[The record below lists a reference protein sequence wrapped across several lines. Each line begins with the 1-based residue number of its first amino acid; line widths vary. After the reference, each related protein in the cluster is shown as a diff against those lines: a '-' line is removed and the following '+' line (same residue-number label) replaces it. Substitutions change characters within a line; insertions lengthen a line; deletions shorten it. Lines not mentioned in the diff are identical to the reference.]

1 MFVSMSLLAL
11 GAGCGEDTA
20 SDTQGAGGSAPELD
34 ANVGGAVLPPVGGQP
49 GGGTPPVG
57 GTDLPPEG
65 GSPVPVPTG
74 VGRCDYTNP
83 FGQSV
88 ECKAYTGPGWTP
100 ETAAADCAAVLPGT
114 AGVFSA
120 EGACGFPVEL
130 GRCAVTMPAETAYEL
145 VMSGTTPENDAGCAL
160 ARTGCETFARG
171 VFTPSG
177 PCAGGDPGPTPP
189 SGPPQAGV
197 FIPPYE
203 TCKPPVEGEPPGRA
217 PNGDVCTFNA
227 ISACTEP
234 GRRFEDYASCDVV
247 RSQRPYYPVP
257 PRAVAPEND
266 PRLSDPTYLAEMGW
280 VTEQAAACGCTCCH
294 SQRASTA
301 GASIWSIDE
310 SPLWLDHLSD
320 GGLALLAG
328 LADSSVLGAY
338 PAEENYGFGR
348 DETGLPST
356 DPARMQAFLLGEWM
370 RRGRTPADA
379 AEIPPFGG
387 PIYSQQVYVPEPCR
401 AGEGVGADGTVTWT
415 NGEARYVYVLEAG
428 SKNPG
433 VPPNLDLPEGTV
445 WRVDVTPDQ
454 RAVASGFAYG
464 DVPAG
469 AVQRF
474 PAEGRPAALVS
485 GETYYLYVLFDVGLP
500 ITRCLFEA
508 P

>member
-1 MFVSMSLLAL
+1 MS
-11 GAGCGEDTA
+11 
-20 SDTQGAGGSAPELD
+20 SYS
-34 ANVGGAVLPPVGGQP
+34 VG
-49 GGGTPPVG
+49 
-57 GTDLPPEG
+57 
-65 GSPVPVPTG
+65 
-74 VGRCDYTNP
+74 
-83 FGQSV
+83 
-88 ECKAYTGPGWTP
+88 
-100 ETAAADCAAVLPGT
+100 
-114 AGVFSA
+114 
-120 EGACGFPVEL
+120 
-130 GRCAVTMPAETAYEL
+130 
-145 VMSGTTPENDAGCAL
+145 
-160 ARTGCETFARG
+160 
-171 VFTPSG
+171 
-177 PCAGGDPGPTPP
+177 
-189 SGPPQAGV
+189 
-197 FIPPYE
+197 
-203 TCKPPVEGEPPGRA
+203 VEGEVEFEG
-217 PNGDVCTFNA
+217 
-227 ISACTEP
+227 TEP
-234 GRRFEDYASCDVV
+234 AFGLMALRGE
-247 RSQRPYYPVP
+247 
-257 PRAVAPEND
+257 
-266 PRLSDPTYLAEMGW
+266 RLSR
-280 VTEQAAACGCTCCH
+280 AAALAGLPEDDVAADREANI
-294 SQRASTA
+294 RAA
-301 GASIWSIDE
+301 A
-310 SPLWLDHLSD
+310 
-320 GGLALLAG
+320 ALLAG